1 MSTTLPVPINTVI
14 SIGLLPGNC
23 WAVAA
28 ATAAGGTRTLAMA
41 MILVRVIECI
51 LPPLPLLNRSCFSG
65 RLLHRAQRWS
75 PFVRELYCHTM
86 RAANAALAGAPV
98 MHDLSTPQ

>member
-1 MSTTLPVPINTVI
+1 MSTALPAPSNTVI

-28 ATAAGGTRTLAMA
+28 ATAAGAIRMLAMA
-41 MILVRVIECI
+41 MSLVRVIECI

-65 RLLHRAQRWS
+65 RLLHGAQRWS
-75 PFVRELYCHTM
+75 PFVRELYC
-86 RAANAALAGAPV
+86 RAMTAADAALAGAPV